1 MQTDELERILHAIEN
16 AISGANFKDRTFCA
30 DVETNAVIRSATLQH
45 RKLAIVAPLE
55 DAHRRIKKELDKRK
69 TPVKKRRWNRHSF
82 NSNTRLPYSDN

>member
-16 AISGANFKDRTFCA
+16 AIKGANFKDLEFCSHP
-30 DVETNAVIRSATLQH
+30 ETNATIRAATLQH
-45 RKLAIVAPLE
+45 RKTEIVAPLE

-69 TPVKKRRWNRHSF
+69 QPVKKRRWNRHTF